1 MSKIVIIGS
10 ISMDLVM
17 ETDRI
22 AEAGETVFGKQ
33 FSMVPGGKGANQAV
47 AIGRLSSKD
56 DHIEILGAVG
66 QDQFGPSL
74 LDNLNQN
81 QVISEN
87 VGTIPYSTGVAQII
101 LYDDD
106 NRIIY
111 CPGANREVDASHFD
125 SEWDI
130 IKSADLVVLQNEISH
145 SSNLAIAQFCHQN
158 GVKVLYNP
166 APSRDTDLEMLD
178 YVDVFTPNEHEIKEL
193 FPNQEMNTWSD
204 MTVLENLF
212 LGREIKNSLGLL
224 NQKAMK
230 EKANQAFERLG
241 VSIPLNAEIGKLSV
255 GQQQMIEIA
264 KSLLSEVSIL
274 IMDEPTAALTD
285 RETESLFSIIN
296 SLKAQGVGIVYIS
309 HRMEEIFR
317 ITDLITVMRDGLVVD
332 TTPTNETT
340 SDELVKKMVGR
351 ELEDYYPDKTAK
363 IGEVAFEVSHLSGN
377 DFEDVSFQVRKGEI
391 LGFSGLMGA
400 GRTEVMRAIFGIDAL
415 KSGQIK
421 IDGQEVSIANPVQ
434 AIEKGIGFLT
444 ENRKDE
450 GLILDFS
457 IKDNMTLPSTRDFS
471 KHGFFDDKTSTEF
484 VNQLI
489 ERLRVKSGTPKL
501 PVGNLSGGNQQKV
514 VLAKWIGIA
523 PKILILDEPTR
534 GVDVGAKREIYQL
547 MNELAERGV
556 PIIMVS
562 SDLPEILGVSDRII
576 VMHEGRISGEL
587 SQSEANQELVM
598 QLATG
603 GQ

>member
-1 MSKIVIIGS
+1 MKIEMRNISKSFGNNKVLEKI
-10 ISMDLVM
+10 DLDLQSGQVHALM
-17 ETDRI
+17 GENG
-22 AEAGETVFGKQ
+22 AGKSTL
-33 FSMVPGGKGANQAV
+33 MN
-47 AIGRLSSKD
+47 
-56 DHIEILGAVG
+56 ILTGLFPATK
-66 QDQFGPSL
+66 
-74 LDNLNQN
+74 
-81 QVISEN
+81 
-87 VGTIPYSTGVAQII
+87 GTITIDGKEMSF
-101 LYDDD
+101 
-106 NRIIY
+106 
-111 CPGANREVDASHFD
+111 ANPQEAEEFG
-125 SEWDI
+125 
-130 IKSADLVVLQNEISH
+130 ISFIH
-145 SSNLAIAQFCHQN
+145 
-158 GVKVLYNP
+158 
-166 APSRDTDLEMLD
+166 
-178 YVDVFTPNEHEIKEL
+178 
-193 FPNQEMNTWSD
+193 QEMNTWSD

-212 LGREIKNSLGLL
+212 LGREIKNSFGLL

-471 KHGFFDDKTSTEF
+471 RHGFFDDKTSTEF

-523 PKILILDEPTR
+523 PRILILDEPTR